1 MAAVL
6 IVDETTHGYRKGYED
21 VSKLKED
28 VNTLIDKRVVKIEI
42 VKNALDKGSLCE
54 CGACE
59 KQEDAKRLNI
69 LGVLYEV
76 KEVDVVNKTEPR
88 RGEINYLTNEIRI
101 DKNMPKS
108 LKEQVLMHEIMH
120 AVFDLLG
127 LHELGEDEEKVQSI
141 ATALHHV
148 FTSQT
153 IFSSDSNNTLKDYT
167 KIVVETDEELPKAIA
182 EITTD
187 YITPADG
194 YRVRLTPKYD

>member
-1 MAAVL
+1 MTAAL
-6 IVDETTHGYRKGYED
+6 IVDETTHGYRKEYED
-21 VSKLKED
+21 VPKLKED
-28 VNTLIDKRVVKIEI
+28 VNTLIDEKVMKIEI
-42 VKNALDKGSLCE
+42 VKSAPEEEALCE
-54 CGACE
+54 YGSCK

-148 FTSQT
+148 FTSQI
-153 IFSSDSNNTLKDYT
+153 IFSS
-167 KIVVETDEELPKAIA
+167 
-182 EITTD
+182 
-187 YITPADG
+187 
-194 YRVRLTPKYD
+194 